1 MVDFVNFTDLAPT
14 FLQAAGVR
22 KVAPIMQPMSGRS
35 LFDIFGSPKSGQVI
49 ASRDHG
55 TGQGTSRCRSPNN
68 QGYPIRGIR
77 KGDHL
82 YLHNFEPDRWP
93 VGNPETG
100 YLNTDASPIK
110 TLLLNQRRQG
120 NYKYWQLNLAN
131 DPRKNCSM

>member
-1 MVDFVNFTDLAPT
+1 
-14 FLQAAGVR
+14 
-22 KVAPIMQPMSGRS
+22 MQPMSGRS

-49 ASRDHG
+49 ASRDHVVLG
-55 TGQGTSRCRSPNN
+55 KERHDVGRPNN

-110 TLLLNQRRQG
+110 TL
-120 NYKYWQLNLAN
+120 
-131 DPRKNCSM
+131 